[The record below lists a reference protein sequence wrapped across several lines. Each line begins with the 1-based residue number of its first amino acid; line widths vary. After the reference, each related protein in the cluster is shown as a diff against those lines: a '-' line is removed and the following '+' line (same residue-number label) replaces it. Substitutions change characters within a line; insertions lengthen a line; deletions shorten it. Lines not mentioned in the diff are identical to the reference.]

1 MSENP
6 HCKLLMDE
14 TSGQLVKNQQWEDCE
29 AGYKAGFV
37 DAMKL
42 PCPVPAGKAE
52 PQERCSGCGQPRTAP
67 RLAGCPRGEHYGT
80 AQRRQIMKFWAVWIE
95 GSSGAIS
102 QHRSLEEARAD
113 AEWLAKLPSCLGST
127 VFLVEAVAYY
137 QADKWENIP
146 EIEKPKP
153 DYRAFTTAG
162 SPADPGGFTTG
173 S

>member
-14 TSGQLVKNQQWEDCE
+14 TSGQLVKNQQWEDWE

-52 PQERCSGCGQPRTAP
+52 PQERCSGCGQPRSAP
-67 RLAGCPRGEHYGT
+67 PLADCPRGEHYGWQT
-80 AQRRQIMKFWAVWIE
+80 VKFWAVWT
-95 GSSGAIS
+95 
-102 QHRSLEEARAD
+102 AD
-113 AEWLAKLPSCLGST
+113 
-127 VFLVEAVAYY
+127 
-137 QADKWENIP
+137 
-146 EIEKPKP
+146 
-153 DYRAFTTAG
+153 